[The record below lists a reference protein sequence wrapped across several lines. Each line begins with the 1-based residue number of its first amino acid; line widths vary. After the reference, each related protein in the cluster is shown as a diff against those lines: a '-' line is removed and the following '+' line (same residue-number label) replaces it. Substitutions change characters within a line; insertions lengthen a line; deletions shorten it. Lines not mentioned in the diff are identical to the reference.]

1 MLNNKEGDREYIV
14 ITFIISRYTHKGFIS
29 YLQTSYKLH
38 NRSKLSNLK
47 RKSAVVVTEFT
58 LGILNIK
65 VIFVWIHWIPY
76 NIHTPQYMGNAHI
89 LTYTSKYVH
98 RYIIHQHTTF
108 THMHK
113 HKNSLKFKLKYRI
126 SNSWF
131 SAITRFMYAGTC
143 TCRL

>member
-1 MLNNKEGDREYIV
+1 MFSDYNVFFCSSFPINVNRSFLVANLPTLISILFTITPLLIVEQQGRRQRIYIV

-29 YLQTSYKLH
+29 YLQTSCKLH

-76 NIHTPQYMGNAHI
+76 NIHTSIGPDCRH
-89 LTYTSKYVH
+89 L
-98 RYIIHQHTTF
+98 
-108 THMHK
+108 
-113 HKNSLKFKLKYRI
+113 
-126 SNSWF
+126 SNIF
-131 SAITRFMYAGTC
+131 H
-143 TCRL
+143 